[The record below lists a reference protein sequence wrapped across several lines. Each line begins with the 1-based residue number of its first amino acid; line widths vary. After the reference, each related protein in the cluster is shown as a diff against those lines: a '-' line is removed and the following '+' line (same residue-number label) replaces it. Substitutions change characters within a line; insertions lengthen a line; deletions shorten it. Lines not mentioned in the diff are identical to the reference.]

1 MPKPRK
7 RGGPFAMFRARMWS
21 GAMSGSRMWTVV
33 AAVSV
38 ARSLIRRLS
47 GQDTILFSRR
57 LVPGETLVIVNQQ
70 EGVSVS
76 GPGTGNMEG

>member
-1 MPKPRK
+1 MPTPRK
-7 RGGPFAMFRARMWS
+7 RGGPFAMVRARMWA
-21 GAMSGSRMWTVV
+21 GAMSGSRLWTVV

-47 GQDTILFSRR
+47 GEDTVLFSRK
-57 LVPGETLVIVNQQ
+57 LLPGETLVIANQQ

-76 GPGTGNMEG
+76 GRETGNMEG

>member
-1 MPKPRK
+1 MAKVRK
-7 RGGPFAMFRARMWS
+7 RGGPFAMVRARMWS
-21 GAMSGSRMWTVV
+21 GAMSGSRLWTVV

-47 GQDTILFSRR
+47 GEDTVLFSRK
-57 LVPGETLVIVNQQ
+57 LLPGETLVIANQR

>member
-1 MPKPRK
+1 
-7 RGGPFAMFRARMWS
+7 MWS
-21 GAMSGSRMWTVV
+21 GAMSGNRFWTVI

-38 ARSLIRRLS
+38 ARTLIRRLS
-47 GQDTILFSRR
+47 GQDTVLFSRK

>member
-7 RGGPFAMFRARMWS
+7 RGGPFTMIRARMWS
-21 GAMSGSRMWTVV
+21 GAMSGSRLWTVV

-38 ARSLIRRLS
+38 ARTMIRRLS
-47 GQDTILFSRR
+47 GQDTVLFSRK
-57 LVPGETLVIVNQQ
+57 LASGETLVIVNQQ

>member
-1 MPKPRK
+1 MAKTAK
-7 RGGPFAMFRARMWS
+7 RGGPFALVRARMWR
-21 GAMSGSRMWTVV
+21 GAMGGSRLWTVV

-38 ARSLIRRLS
+38 TRSLIKRLS
-47 GQDTILFSRR
+47 GEDTVLFSRK
-57 LVPGETLVIVNQQ
+57 LMPGETLVIANQQ

>member
-1 MPKPRK
+1 MC
-7 RGGPFAMFRARMWS
+7 
-21 GAMSGSRMWTVV
+21 VV
-33 AAVSV
+33 WWASNSN

-47 GQDTILFSRR
+47 GEDTVLFSRK
-57 LVPGETLVIVNQQ
+57 LLPGETLVIANQR

>member
-7 RGGPFAMFRARMWS
+7 RGGPFTMIRARMWS
-21 GAMSGSRMWTVV
+21 GAMSGSRLWTVV

-47 GQDTILFSRR
+47 GEDTVLFSRK
-57 LVPGETLVIVNQQ
+57 LLPGETLVIANQR